1 MLVPKVLVA
10 LDFTHLLRGI
20 TPSVEF
26 VTAIIWVSV
35 SRAPP
40 VVLFVD
46 KRVIMRENA
55 RIEPHKVS
63 PLVEVVTG
71 IRLLPLEFVL
81 VRLQD
86 RPNRTAINAVDPQV
100 RLEFMR

>member
-1 MLVPKVLVA
+1 MLVPRVLMA
-10 LDFTHLLRGI
+10 LDFTHLRRGTI
-20 TPSVEF
+20 PSVEF
-26 VTAIIWVSV
+26 ISAIIWVSV

-40 VVLFVD
+40 IVLFVD
-46 KRVIMRENA
+46 RLDTMRGNA
-55 RIEPHKVS
+55 RIEPHRVS

-71 IRLLPLEFVL
+71 IRLLPLELVL

-86 RPNRTAINAVDPQV
+86 KPNRAITSVADPQV